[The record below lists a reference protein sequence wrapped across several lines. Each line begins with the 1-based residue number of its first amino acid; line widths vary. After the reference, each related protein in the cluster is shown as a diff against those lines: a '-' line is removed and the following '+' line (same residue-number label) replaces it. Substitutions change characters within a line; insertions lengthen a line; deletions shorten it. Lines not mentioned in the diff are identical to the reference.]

1 MKKIITCLFFS
12 FTLGFTS
19 FAQEKNESR
28 EKIKALKI
36 AYLTEQLALTSS
48 EAEKFWPIYNAF
60 DKEQHDL
67 RNKQRYEMRKSLRNE
82 KAVDEIDEKEAERL
96 INLKLTTD
104 KQLHES
110 EKEFIQKI
118 TGIISYKKIIKLQ
131 MAEMEFGRKLL
142 KKYHQRDK
150 KE

>member
-1 MKKIITCLFFS
+1 MKTLITCLFLS
-12 FTLGFTS
+12 LTLGFSS
-19 FAQEKNESR
+19 FAQERNESR

-36 AYLTEQLALTSS
+36 AYLTEQLALTTI

-67 RNKQRYEMRKSLRNE
+67 RNKQRFEMRKALRNE
-82 KAVDEIDEKEAERL
+82 RAVDVIDEKDAEKL
-96 INLKLTTD
+96 VNLKLLTD

-118 TGIISYKKIIKLQ
+118 SGIISYKKILKLQ

-142 KKYHQRDK
+142 KKYHERDK
-150 KE
+150 RE

>member
-1 MKKIITCLFFS
+1 MKTIITCLFFC

>member
-1 MKKIITCLFFS
+1 MKTIISCLFLCL
-12 FTLGFTS
+12 TLGFSS

-36 AYLTEQLALTSS
+36 AYLTEQLALTSN

-60 DKEQHDL
+60 DKGQHDL
-67 RNKQRYEMRKSLRNE
+67 RDKRRLEMRKSFKNQGGINE
-82 KAVDEIDEKEAERL
+82 INEREAERL
-96 INLKLTTD
+96 INLKLATD
-104 KQLHES
+104 EQLQES

-131 MAEMEFGRKLL
+131 IAEMEFGRKLL

>member
-1 MKKIITCLFFS
+1 MKTIITCLFLCL
-12 FTLGFTS
+12 TLGFSS

-36 AYLTEQLALTSS
+36 AYLTEQLALTSN

-60 DKEQHDL
+60 DKGQHDL
-67 RNKQRYEMRKSLRNE
+67 RDKRRLEMRKSFKNQGGINE
-82 KAVDEIDEKEAERL
+82 INEREAERL
-96 INLKLTTD
+96 INLKLATD
-104 KQLHES
+104 EQLQES

-131 MAEMEFGRKLL
+131 IAEMEFGRKLL

>member
-1 MKKIITCLFFS
+1 MKTIITCLFLCI
-12 FTLGFTS
+12 TLGFSS

-36 AYLTEQLALTSS
+36 AYLTEQLALTTN

-67 RNKQRYEMRKSLRNE
+67 RKKQRFEMRKALRNE
-82 KAVDEIDEKEAERL
+82 GAVDAIDEKEAEKL
-96 INLKLTTD
+96 INLKLATD

-118 TGIISYKKIIKLQ
+118 TAIISYKKIIKLQ

-142 KKYHQRDK
+142 KKYQQRDR

>member
-1 MKKIITCLFFS
+1 MKTIIACLFFCL
-12 FTLGFTS
+12 TIGFSS

-67 RNKQRYEMRKSLRNE
+67 RDKQRYEMRKSLRNE

>member
-1 MKKIITCLFFS
+1 MKTIITCLFLCL
-12 FTLGFTS
+12 TLGFSS

-36 AYLTEQLALTSS
+36 AYLTEQLALTSN

-60 DKEQHDL
+60 DKGQHDL
-67 RNKQRYEMRKSLRNE
+67 RDKQRLEMRKSLRNQG
-82 KAVDEIDEKEAERL
+82 VINEINEKEAERL
-96 INLKLTTD
+96 INLKLAID
-104 KQLHES
+104 EQLQES

-118 TGIISYKKIIKLQ
+118 TGIISYRKIIKLQ
-131 MAEMEFGRKLL
+131 IAEMEFGRKLL

>member
-1 MKKIITCLFFS
+1 MKTLITCLFLTITFGFS
-12 FTLGFTS
+12 S
-19 FAQEKNESR
+19 IAQERNESR

-36 AYLTEQLALTSS
+36 AYLTEQLALTTN

-60 DKEQHDL
+60 DKEQHEL
-67 RNKQRYEMRKSLRNE
+67 RSKQRFEMRKALRKE
-82 KAVDEIDEKEAERL
+82 GAYDAMDEKEAEKL
-96 INLKLTTD
+96 INLKLATD

-118 TGIISYKKIIKLQ
+118 SSIISFKKIIKLQ
-131 MAEMEFGRKLL
+131 MAEIEFGRKLL
-142 KKYHQRDK
+142 KKYNQRDK

>member
-1 MKKIITCLFFS
+1 MKTIITCLFLCL
-12 FTLGFTS
+12 TLGFSS

-36 AYLTEQLALTSS
+36 AYLTEQLVLTSN

-60 DKEQHDL
+60 DKGQHDL
-67 RNKQRYEMRKSLRNE
+67 RDKRRLEMRKSFKNQGGINE
-82 KAVDEIDEKEAERL
+82 INEREAERL
-96 INLKLTTD
+96 INLKLATD
-104 KQLHES
+104 EQLQES

-131 MAEMEFGRKLL
+131 IAEMEFGRKLL

>member
-1 MKKIITCLFFS
+1 MKTLITCLFLS
-12 FTLGFTS
+12 LTLGFSS
-19 FAQEKNESR
+19 FAQERNESR

-36 AYLTEQLALTSS
+36 AYLTEQLALTTI

-67 RNKQRYEMRKSLRNE
+67 RNKQRFEMRKALRNE
-82 KAVDEIDEKEAERL
+82 RAVDVIDEKDAEKL
-96 INLKLTTD
+96 VNLKLLTD

-118 TGIISYKKIIKLQ
+118 SGIISYKKIIKLQ

-142 KKYHQRDK
+142 KKYHERDK
-150 KE
+150 RE

>member
-1 MKKIITCLFFS
+1 MKTIITCLFFC

-67 RNKQRYEMRKSLRNE
+67 RNKHRFEIRKSLRNQG
-82 KAVDEIDEKEAERL
+82 AIDEIDEKEAERL